1 MSKRFALHK
10 GNSCRSIFAIGL
22 GLIAT
27 MNYLPVA
34 ANGSALATA
43 TLGPPVTNETP
54 LGYRIDLTIDPAEP
68 RFTGH
73 VEIDFKLKEHSR
85 LIHLDGRGLNV
96 THVEVRTG
104 GKVVSATY
112 RQIDSAGHAE
122 VAPAATIPAGSATL
136 VFDYD
141 AAMEEGPSALFHAE
155 VNGEWF
161 AWSELEG
168 TDARRVFP
176 SFDQL
181 NFKTPFTVSLT
192 VPHDLI
198 ALSAMP
204 EVEHQRIGD
213 RERHVF
219 APSPP
224 LPTYLVSFAVG
235 PFVSVTGAVPPNAQR
250 KQPLP
255 LRVFAPRG
263 EAPKL
268 DYTLTQSAA
277 IIGLLEEQFGVPFP
291 YPKID
296 QIGSSLMKGGMENAG
311 AVVYGDDQLFPGDKG
326 SLRQQRGFG
335 ILVSHELAHQ
345 WFGDFVTPLWWD
357 DIWLKEGFAT
367 WAAQKITPRWQHGYV
382 ASESQF
388 LQVFSDMDM
397 DALPGQKAMRQPV
410 DEAQSTLG
418 YYFSY
423 GKTSQILS
431 MVEAYIGPERFRAG
445 VHAFLTAHANASA
458 TAADFFSALGDAA
471 GSPAV
476 TKAMHTFTDQ
486 PGVPVLDIRREG
498 ETMIVRQSR
507 YAPIG
512 VTVKPELW
520 TIPFCYRVGGDRR
533 CTILDKE
540 TTKIELTHSA
550 PFMPNADGNGYYRF
564 NLTDDEWTRLIA
576 EGERL
581 PLAEGM
587 ALDDSLW
594 SAFRSGHVSATSLI
608 SALHRLAANPR
619 PEIALDGANRWMQLD
634 DLGFI
639 PHEVLP
645 AYRSMLAGTYAPMLA
660 KLGFDPATGRYDQED
675 GVRRQLRADLVNV
688 LALGARQ
695 ADVVASLNQ
704 ATDRFLAGDAKA
716 LDPALL
722 TIAFKA
728 RVRSGGQAAAEALLA
743 KAVADQDG
751 VIHTMAIMA
760 LGASDDPGVA
770 AWLIGKLGHTGLR
783 LFDEMDLVQG
793 MLRYAATQDL
803 ALNWLRT
810 NYARIDAMHIGR
822 SWGPYLAADIC
833 STGGAA
839 EIERLMRPT
848 APIDTTEGFALDRVL
863 ETIEACTAL
872 RTARSGDIAQA
883 LRASH

>member
-1 MSKRFALHK
+1 MSARFASRE
-10 GNSCRSIFAIGL
+10 GIFCRSVFAISL
-22 GLIAT
+22 GLIVTTA
-27 MNYLPVA
+27 YLPVA
-34 ANGSALATA
+34 AHGSTVATA
-43 TLGPPVTNETP
+43 TPGPPVTNETP

-73 VEIDFKLKEHSR
+73 VEVDFKLKQQSR

-96 THVEVRTG
+96 THAEVHTG

-122 VAPAATIPAGSATL
+122 VAPAATVPAGSATL

-141 AAMEEGPSALFHAE
+141 APMEEGPSALFHAE

-192 VPHDLI
+192 VPHDMT

-204 EVEHQRIGD
+204 EVEHHRIGN
-213 RERHVF
+213 RVRHVF

-235 PFVSVTGAVPPNAQR
+235 PFVSVTGAVPPNAER
-250 KQPLP
+250 KDPLP

-296 QIGSSLMKGGMENAG
+296 QIGSPLMKGGMENAG

-326 SLRQQRGFG
+326 SLRQQRTFG

-367 WAAQKITPRWQHGYV
+367 WAAQTITPRWQHGYV

-388 LQVFSDMDM
+388 LQVFGDMDM

-410 DEAQSTLG
+410 DEAQSKLG

-431 MVEAYIGPERFRAG
+431 MVEAYIGSERFRAG

-458 TAADFFSALGDAA
+458 TASDFFSALGDAA

-486 PGVPVLDIRREG
+486 PGVPLLDIRREG
-498 ETMIVRQSR
+498 KTMVVKQSR

-512 VTVKPELW
+512 ITVKPELW
-520 TIPFCYRVGGDRR
+520 TIPFCYRVGGDRH
-533 CTILDKE
+533 CTLLDKE
-540 TTKIELTHSA
+540 TTKIELKHSA
-550 PFMPNADGNGYYRF
+550 PVMPNADGNGYYRF

-587 ALDDSLW
+587 VLDDSLW
-594 SAFRSGHVSATSLI
+594 SAFRSGHVSATSLV

-639 PHEVLP
+639 PREVLP
-645 AYRSMLAGTYAPMLA
+645 AYRTMLAGTYAPMLA
-660 KLGFDPATGRYDQED
+660 NLGFDPATGRYDQED

-716 LDPALL
+716 LDPAFL
-722 TIAFKA
+722 TVAFKA

-751 VIHTMAIMA
+751 IIHTMAIMA

-770 AWLIGKLGHTGLR
+770 AWLIGTLGHSGLR
-783 LFDEMDLVQG
+783 LFDEMDLVQA

-803 ALNWLRT
+803 ALDWLRA
-810 NYARIDAMHIGR
+810 NYARIAAMHIGR

-848 APIDTTEGFALDRVL
+848 APIDTSEGFTLDRVL

>member
-1 MSKRFALHK
+1 MSRRFASRKVL
-10 GNSCRSIFAIGL
+10 SCRSVCAIGL

-27 MNYLPVA
+27 TACLAVA
-34 ANGSALATA
+34 AYPSTVPAA

-54 LGYRIDLTIDPAEP
+54 VNYRIDLTIDPAEP

-73 VEIDFKLKEHSR
+73 AEIDFKLKEHSR
-85 LIHLDGRGLNV
+85 LIHLYGRGLNV
-96 THVEVRTG
+96 THVEVCTG
-104 GKVVSATY
+104 GRVVSATY

-122 VAPAATIPAGSATL
+122 VAPAATVQAGSATL

-155 VNGEWF
+155 VNGQWF

-192 VPHDLI
+192 VPRDLI

-204 EVEHQRIGD
+204 EIEHHRIGD

-250 KQPLP
+250 KEPLP

-311 AVVYGDDQLFPGDKG
+311 AAVYGDDQLFPGDKG

-357 DIWLKEGFAT
+357 DIWLKESFAT
-367 WAAQKITPRWQHGYV
+367 WAAQTVTPRWQHGDV
-382 ASESQF
+382 AAESQF
-388 LQVFSDMDM
+388 LGLFVDMGM
-397 DALPGQKAMRQPV
+397 DELPGQKAMRQPV
-410 DEAQSTLG
+410 DEAQSKLG
-418 YYFSY
+418 YFFSY
-423 GKTSQILS
+423 GKGSQILS
-431 MVEAYIGPERFRAG
+431 MVEAYIGSERFRAG
-445 VHAFLTAHANASA
+445 VHSFLTAHANASA
-458 TAADFFSALGDAA
+458 TAADFFSALGAAA

-476 TKAMHTFTDQ
+476 TKTMHTFTDQ
-486 PGVPVLDIRREG
+486 PGVPLLDIRREG
-498 ETMIVRQSR
+498 ETMVVQQSR

-512 VTVKPELW
+512 VTVKPQLW
-520 TIPFCYRVGGDRR
+520 TIPFCYRVGADRR

-550 PFMPNADGNGYYRF
+550 PVMPNADGKGYYRF
-564 NLTDDEWTRLIA
+564 NLTNEEWTRLIA
-576 EGERL
+576 EGERM

-587 ALDDSLW
+587 VLDDSLW
-594 SAFRSGHVSATSLI
+594 SAFRSGHVSAASLI
-608 SALHRLAANPR
+608 SALRRLAANPR

-639 PHEVLP
+639 PQEVLP
-645 AYRSMLAGTYAPMLA
+645 AYRTLLARTYAPMLA
-660 KLGFDPATGRYDQED
+660 KLGFDPTTGRYDQEEA
-675 GVRRQLRADLVNV
+675 VRRQLRADLVNV

-695 ADVVASLNQ
+695 ADVMASLNQ
-704 ATDRFLAGDAKA
+704 ATDRFLAGDEKA
-716 LDPALL
+716 LDPAFL
-722 TIAFKA
+722 TVAFKT

-751 VIHTMAIMA
+751 IIHTMAITA

-793 MLRYAATQDL
+793 MLKYAATQDL

-810 NYARIDAMHIGR
+810 NYARIAAMHIGR
-822 SWGPYLAADIC
+822 SWGPYLAANVC
-833 STGGAA
+833 SAGGAA

-848 APIDTTEGFALDRVL
+848 APIDTSEGFALDRVL